1 MQMDLEKLICSAL
14 DLLRPAIS
22 DLLLRKS
29 GKKGFYWVILDPK
42 TGAVAVTGK
51 YGEPDD
57 RHDYAAI
64 ALSKANQAWGSGL
77 PNRLIPPTALEPGDT
92 PYYGSWVCEG
102 IACGV
107 SGVGAMVR
115 RVAVDVAVHDNRGDG
130 LRGPPDLEAAESR
143 GGFPAFVEGHLRS
156 PVTRGVTGLSNYE
169 N

>member
-1 MQMDLEKLICSAL
+1 MDLEKLICSAL

-29 GKKGFYWVILDPK
+29 GKKGFYWVVLDPK

-107 SGVGAMVR
+107 SGVEPWYDELLSMW
-115 RVAVDVAVHDNRGDG
+115 
-130 LRGPPDLEAAESR
+130 LSTTTAEM
-143 GGFPAFVEGHLRS
+143 AFVDLQIWKQQNPEADFLPS
-156 PVTRGVTGLSNYE
+156 
-169 N
+169 

>member
-1 MQMDLEKLICSAL
+1 MDLEKLICSAL

-22 DLLLRKS
+22 DLLLRRS
-29 GKKGFYWVILDPK
+29 GKKGFYWVVLDPK

-107 SGVGAMVR
+107 SGVEPWYDELLSMW
-115 RVAVDVAVHDNRGDG
+115 
-130 LRGPPDLEAAESR
+130 LSTTTAEM
-143 GGFPAFVEGHLRS
+143 AFVDLQIWKQQNPEADFLPS
-156 PVTRGVTGLSNYE
+156 
-169 N
+169 